1 MTYGECAR
9 SARKAAGYATQ
20 QALADACGLS
30 WSTIS
35 ALESGARLPRLSN
48 LLKICRTL
56 DMTPEAYLC
65 GSPVICAP
73 WYWSRNPNAAMRRC
87 RQRAGLSLMALA
99 EKSGITANTIFLQE
113 NGTSD
118 PRMHL
123 VMILAKALGVGLDEY
138 LGFI

>member
-1 MTYGECAR
+1 MNYGDWAR
-9 SARKAAGYATQ
+9 SARKAAGYTTQ
-20 QALADACGLS
+20 QSLADDCGLS

-56 DMTPEAYLC
+56 NLTPAAYLC

-73 WYWSRNPNAAMRRC
+73 WYWSMDPTTAMRRC
-87 RQRAGLSLMALA
+87 RQRAGLSLMALSK
-99 EKSGITANTIFLQE
+99 KSGFTANTIMLQE
-113 NGTSD
+113 NGVSD
-118 PRMHL
+118 PGMFAVIR
-123 VMILAKALGVGLDEY
+123 LAEALGVGLDEY